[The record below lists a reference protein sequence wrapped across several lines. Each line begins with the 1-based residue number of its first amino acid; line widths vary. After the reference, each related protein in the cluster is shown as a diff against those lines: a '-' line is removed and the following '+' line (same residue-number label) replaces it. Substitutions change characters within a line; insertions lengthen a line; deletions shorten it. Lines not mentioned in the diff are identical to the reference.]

1 MNFAAINRLSI
12 DAELLQY
19 LAYGYSFNTS
29 ICLYND
35 ICKDANDFLMQFDHL
50 IDDFLKRSGIR
61 RYVAGNVVLFADYE
75 ERKSQ
80 EDDIEYCDAVAAMF
94 TIYGHQVI
102 LRPCVMGLL
111 SPNSEPKL
119 SLDVKIP
126 DYRNYHIN
134 RREAMGVIR
143 KWVFDDQNNQ
153 LNGLGKHKREAKVEE
168 EHPKEN
174 PYVVDMTK
182 HPNLEIV
189 KWDPSIWNLASPI
202 EQLRNEVDKLVMDV
216 ASIKAEETIVEQK
229 QEQWHDFRV
238 RQCSLIYST
247 EKAFKFVIPDGQS
260 ELGGWSFWWPR
271 KRVRTDRED
280 PSTLEKT
287 YLLGYTNDQDEVKIE
302 RLKGDG
308 TWEKETQKITIH
320 QLISALNEN
329 SKSEL
334 PF

>member
-12 DAELLQY
+12 DEDLLQY
-19 LAYGYSFNTS
+19 LAYGYSFNPS
-29 ICLYND
+29 ICLYDD

-75 ERKSQ
+75 ERKLQ
-80 EDDIEYCDAVAAMF
+80 EDNIEYCDAVAAMF

-126 DYRNYHIN
+126 DYGNYHIN
-134 RREAMGVIR
+134 RREAMSVIR
-143 KWVFDDQNNQ
+143 QWVLDDQNNQ
-153 LNGLGKHKREAKVEE
+153 LNGLGKHKRDTKAEDEQ
-168 EHPKEN
+168 PKEN
-174 PYVVDMTK
+174 PYVLDVNK
-182 HPNLEIV
+182 YPNI
-189 KWDPSIWNLASPI
+189 KIIPWQKFDNPI
-202 EQLRNEVDKLVMDV
+202 EQLRNDVDKLAMDV
-216 ASIKAEETIVEQK
+216 ASIKAEETKVE

-247 EKAFKFVIPDGQS
+247 EKAFKFMIPDGQS
-260 ELGGWSFWWPR
+260 EFGGWSFWWPR

-308 TWEKETQKITIH
+308 TWEKETKTITIQ
-320 QLISALNEN
+320 QLITALNEN

>member
-12 DAELLQY
+12 DEDLLQY
-19 LAYGYSFNTS
+19 LAYGYSFNPS
-29 ICLYND
+29 ICLYDD

-75 ERKSQ
+75 ERKLQ
-80 EDDIEYCDAVAAMF
+80 EDNIEYCDAVAAMF

-126 DYRNYHIN
+126 DYGNYHIN
-134 RREAMGVIR
+134 RREAMSVIR
-143 KWVFDDQNNQ
+143 QWVLDDQNNQ
-153 LNGLGKHKREAKVEE
+153 LNGLGKHKRDTKAEDEQ
-168 EHPKEN
+168 PKEN
-174 PYVVDMTK
+174 PYVLDVNK
-182 HPNLEIV
+182 YPNIKIISLQ
-189 KWDPSIWNLASPI
+189 KFDNPI
-202 EQLRNEVDKLVMDV
+202 EQLRNDVDKLAMDV
-216 ASIKAEETIVEQK
+216 ASIKAEETKVE

-247 EKAFKFVIPDGQS
+247 EKAFKFMIPDGQS
-260 ELGGWSFWWPR
+260 EFGGWSFWWPR

-308 TWEKETQKITIH
+308 TWEKETKTITIQ
-320 QLISALNEN
+320 QLITALNEN

-334 PF
+334 LF

>member
-1 MNFAAINRLSI
+1 MNFVAINRLSVNE
-12 DAELLQY
+12 DLLQY

-29 ICLYND
+29 ICLYDD
-35 ICKDANDFLMQFDHL
+35 ICKDANDFLTQFDHL
-50 IDDFLKRSGIR
+50 INDFLKRSGIR

-75 ERKSQ
+75 ERKLQ

-94 TIYGHQVI
+94 AIYGHQVI

-126 DYRNYHIN
+126 DYGNYHIN

-143 KWVFDDQNNQ
+143 QWVIDDQTNQ
-153 LNGLGKHKREAKVEE
+153 LNGLGMHKRTDNVEE
-168 EHPKEN
+168 EQSEEN
-174 PYVVDMTK
+174 PYVIDVNK
-182 HPNLEIV
+182 YPNI
-189 KWDPSIWNLASPI
+189 KIIPWQKIDNPI
-202 EQLRNEVDKLVMDV
+202 EQLRNDVDKLAMDV
-216 ASIKAEETIVEQK
+216 ASIKAEETKVE
-229 QEQWHDFRV
+229 QEQWHDIKIH
-238 RQCSLIYST
+238 QHSLIYST
-247 EKAFKFVIPDGQS
+247 EKAFKFMIPADQS
-260 ELGGWSFWWPR
+260 EFGGWSFWWPR

-308 TWEKETQKITIH
+308 TWEKETKTITIQ
-320 QLISALNEN
+320 QLITALNEN

>member
-1 MNFAAINRLSI
+1 MNFVAINRLSVNE
-12 DAELLQY
+12 DLLQY

-29 ICLYND
+29 ICLYDD
-35 ICKDANDFLMQFDHL
+35 ICKDANDFLTQFDHL
-50 IDDFLKRSGIR
+50 INDFLKRSGIR
-61 RYVAGNVVLFADYE
+61 RYVAGNVVLFADYD
-75 ERKSQ
+75 ERKLQ

-126 DYRNYHIN
+126 DYGNYHIN

-143 KWVFDDQNNQ
+143 QWVIDDQTNQ
-153 LNGLGKHKREAKVEE
+153 LNGLGKHKRTDNVEE
-168 EHPKEN
+168 EQSEEN
-174 PYVVDMTK
+174 PYVIDVNK
-182 HPNLEIV
+182 YPNI
-189 KWDPSIWNLASPI
+189 KIIPWQKIDNPI
-202 EQLRNEVDKLVMDV
+202 EQLRNDVDKLAMDV
-216 ASIKAEETIVEQK
+216 ASIKAEETKVE

-260 ELGGWSFWWPR
+260 EFGGWSFWWPR

-308 TWEKETQKITIH
+308 TWEKETKTITIQ
-320 QLISALNEN
+320 QLITALNEN

>member
-12 DAELLQY
+12 DEDLLQY
-19 LAYGYSFNTS
+19 LAYGYSFNPS
-29 ICLYND
+29 ICLYDD

-75 ERKSQ
+75 ERKLQ
-80 EDDIEYCDAVAAMF
+80 EDNIEYCDAVAAMF

-126 DYRNYHIN
+126 DYGNYHIN
-134 RREAMGVIR
+134 RREAMSVIR
-143 KWVFDDQNNQ
+143 QWVLDDQNNQ
-153 LNGLGKHKREAKVEE
+153 LNGLGKHKRDTKAEDEQ
-168 EHPKEN
+168 PKEN
-174 PYVVDMTK
+174 PYVLDVNK
-182 HPNLEIV
+182 YPNI
-189 KWDPSIWNLASPI
+189 KIIPWQKFDNPI
-202 EQLRNEVDKLVMDV
+202 EQLRNDVDKLAMDV
-216 ASIKAEETIVEQK
+216 ASIKAEETKVE

-260 ELGGWSFWWPR
+260 EFGGWSFWWPR

-308 TWEKETQKITIH
+308 TWEKETKTITIQ
-320 QLISALNEN
+320 QLITALNEN

>member
-12 DAELLQY
+12 DEYLLQY
-19 LAYGYSFNTS
+19 LAYGYSFNPS
-29 ICLYND
+29 ICLYDD

-61 RYVAGNVVLFADYE
+61 RYVVGNVVLFADYE
-75 ERKSQ
+75 ERKLQ
-80 EDDIEYCDAVAAMF
+80 EDNIEYCDAVAAMF

-126 DYRNYHIN
+126 DYGNYHIN
-134 RREAMGVIR
+134 RREAMSVIR
-143 KWVFDDQNNQ
+143 QWVLDDQNNQ
-153 LNGLGKHKREAKVEE
+153 LNGLGKHKRDTKAEDEQ
-168 EHPKEN
+168 PKEN
-174 PYVVDMTK
+174 PYVLDVNK
-182 HPNLEIV
+182 YPNI
-189 KWDPSIWNLASPI
+189 KIIPWQKFDNPI
-202 EQLRNEVDKLVMDV
+202 EQLRNDVDKLAMDV
-216 ASIKAEETIVEQK
+216 ASIKAEETKVE

-247 EKAFKFVIPDGQS
+247 EKAFKFMIPDGQS
-260 ELGGWSFWWPR
+260 EFGGWSFWWPR

-308 TWEKETQKITIH
+308 TWEKETKTITIQ
-320 QLISALNEN
+320 QLITALNEN

>member
-12 DAELLQY
+12 DEDLLQY
-19 LAYGYSFNTS
+19 LAYGYSFNPS
-29 ICLYND
+29 ICLYDD

-75 ERKSQ
+75 ERKLQ
-80 EDDIEYCDAVAAMF
+80 EDNIEYCDAVAAMF

-126 DYRNYHIN
+126 DYENYHIN
-134 RREAMGVIR
+134 RREAMSVIR
-143 KWVFDDQNNQ
+143 QWVLDDQNNQ
-153 LNGLGKHKREAKVEE
+153 LNGLGKHKRDTKAEDEQ
-168 EHPKEN
+168 PKEN
-174 PYVVDMTK
+174 PYVLDVNK
-182 HPNLEIV
+182 HPNI
-189 KWDPSIWNLASPI
+189 KIIPWQKFDNPI
-202 EQLRNEVDKLVMDV
+202 EQLRNDVDKLAMDV
-216 ASIKAEETIVEQK
+216 ASIKAEETKVE

-247 EKAFKFVIPDGQS
+247 EKAFKFMIPDGQS
-260 ELGGWSFWWPR
+260 EFGGWSFWWPR

-308 TWEKETQKITIH
+308 TWEKETKTITIQ
-320 QLISALNEN
+320 QLITALNEN

>member
-12 DAELLQY
+12 DEDLLLY

-75 ERKSQ
+75 ERKLQ

-126 DYRNYHIN
+126 DYGNYHIN
-134 RREAMGVIR
+134 RREAMSVIR
-143 KWVFDDQNNQ
+143 QWVLDDQNNQ
-153 LNGLGKHKREAKVEE
+153 LNGLGKHKRDTKVEDE
-168 EHPKEN
+168 QPKEN
-174 PYVVDMTK
+174 PYVLDVNK
-182 HPNLEIV
+182 YPNIKIIPLQKI
-189 KWDPSIWNLASPI
+189 DNPI
-202 EQLRNEVDKLVMDV
+202 DQLRNDVDKLAMDV
-216 ASIKAEETIVEQK
+216 ASIKAEETKVE

-247 EKAFKFVIPDGQS
+247 EKAFKFMIPDGQS
-260 ELGGWSFWWPR
+260 EFGGWSFWWPR

-308 TWEKETQKITIH
+308 TWEKETKTITIQ
-320 QLISALNEN
+320 QLITALNEN

>member
-12 DAELLQY
+12 DEDLLQY

-75 ERKSQ
+75 ERKLQ

-126 DYRNYHIN
+126 DYGNYHIN
-134 RREAMGVIR
+134 RREAMSVIR
-143 KWVFDDQNNQ
+143 QWVLDDQNNQ
-153 LNGLGKHKREAKVEE
+153 LNGLGKHKRDTKVEDE
-168 EHPKEN
+168 QPKEN
-174 PYVVDMTK
+174 PYVLDVNK
-182 HPNLEIV
+182 YPNI
-189 KWDPSIWNLASPI
+189 KIIPWQKIDNPI
-202 EQLRNEVDKLVMDV
+202 DQLRNDVGKLAMDV
-216 ASIKAEETIVEQK
+216 ASIKAEETKVE

-238 RQCSLIYST
+238 RQCLLIYST

-260 ELGGWSFWWPR
+260 EFGGWSFWWPR

-287 YLLGYTNDQDEVKIE
+287 YLLGYTNDRDEVKIE

-308 TWEKETQKITIH
+308 TWEKETKMITIQ
-320 QLISALNEN
+320 QLIAALDEN
-329 SKSEL
+329 NKSEL

>member
-12 DAELLQY
+12 DEDLLQY

-75 ERKSQ
+75 ERKLQ

-126 DYRNYHIN
+126 DYGNYHIN
-134 RREAMGVIR
+134 RREAMSVIR
-143 KWVFDDQNNQ
+143 QWVLDDQNNQ
-153 LNGLGKHKREAKVEE
+153 LNGLGKHKRDTKVEDE
-168 EHPKEN
+168 QPKEN
-174 PYVVDMTK
+174 PYVLDVNK
-182 HPNLEIV
+182 YPNI
-189 KWDPSIWNLASPI
+189 KIIPWQKIDNPI
-202 EQLRNEVDKLVMDV
+202 DQLRNDVDKLAMDV
-216 ASIKAEETIVEQK
+216 ASIKAEETKVE

-260 ELGGWSFWWPR
+260 EFGGWSFWWPR

-308 TWEKETQKITIH
+308 TWEKETKTITIQ
-320 QLISALNEN
+320 QLITALNEN

>member
-12 DAELLQY
+12 DEDLLQY
-19 LAYGYSFNTS
+19 LAYGYSFNPS
-29 ICLYND
+29 ICLYDD

-75 ERKSQ
+75 ERKLQ
-80 EDDIEYCDAVAAMF
+80 EDNIEYCDAVAAMF

-126 DYRNYHIN
+126 DYGNYHIN
-134 RREAMGVIR
+134 RREAMSVIR
-143 KWVFDDQNNQ
+143 QWVLDDQNNQ
-153 LNGLGKHKREAKVEE
+153 LNGLGKHKRDTKAEDEQ
-168 EHPKEN
+168 PKEN
-174 PYVVDMTK
+174 PYVIDVNK
-182 HPNLEIV
+182 YPNIKIISLQKI
-189 KWDPSIWNLASPI
+189 DNPI
-202 EQLRNEVDKLVMDV
+202 EQLRNDVDKLAMDV
-216 ASIKAEETIVEQK
+216 ASIKAEETKVE

-260 ELGGWSFWWPR
+260 EFGGWSFWWPR

-287 YLLGYTNDQDEVKIE
+287 YLLGYTNDRDEVKIE

-308 TWEKETQKITIH
+308 TWEKETKMITIQ
-320 QLISALNEN
+320 QLIAALDEN
-329 SKSEL
+329 NKSEL

>member
-12 DAELLQY
+12 DEDLLQY

-29 ICLYND
+29 ICLYDD

-75 ERKSQ
+75 ERKLQ
-80 EDDIEYCDAVAAMF
+80 EDNIEYCDAVAAMF

-126 DYRNYHIN
+126 DYGNYHIN
-134 RREAMGVIR
+134 RREAMSVIR
-143 KWVFDDQNNQ
+143 QWVLDDQNNQ
-153 LNGLGKHKREAKVEE
+153 LNGLGKHKRDTKAEDEQ
-168 EHPKEN
+168 PKEN
-174 PYVVDMTK
+174 PYVLDVNK
-182 HPNLEIV
+182 YPNIKIISLQKI
-189 KWDPSIWNLASPI
+189 DNPI
-202 EQLRNEVDKLVMDV
+202 EQLRNDVDKLAMDV
-216 ASIKAEETIVEQK
+216 ASIKAEETKVE

-260 ELGGWSFWWPR
+260 EFGGWSFWWPR

-308 TWEKETQKITIH
+308 TWEKETKTITIQ
-320 QLISALNEN
+320 QLITSLNEN

>member
-12 DAELLQY
+12 DEDLLQY
-19 LAYGYSFNTS
+19 LAYGYSFNPS
-29 ICLYND
+29 ICLYDD

-75 ERKSQ
+75 ERKLQ
-80 EDDIEYCDAVAAMF
+80 EDNIEYCDAVAAMF

-126 DYRNYHIN
+126 DYGNYHIN
-134 RREAMGVIR
+134 RREAMSVIR
-143 KWVFDDQNNQ
+143 QWVLDDQNNQ
-153 LNGLGKHKREAKVEE
+153 LNGLGKHKRDTKAENEQ
-168 EHPKEN
+168 PKEN
-174 PYVVDMTK
+174 PYVLDVNK
-182 HPNLEIV
+182 YPNIKIISLQ
-189 KWDPSIWNLASPI
+189 KFDNPI
-202 EQLRNEVDKLVMDV
+202 EQLRNDVDKLAMDV
-216 ASIKAEETIVEQK
+216 ASIKAEETKVE

-247 EKAFKFVIPDGQS
+247 EKAFKFMIPDGQS
-260 ELGGWSFWWPR
+260 EFGGWSFWWPR

-308 TWEKETQKITIH
+308 TWEKETKTITIQ
-320 QLISALNEN
+320 QLITALNEN

>member
-12 DAELLQY
+12 DEDLLQY

-29 ICLYND
+29 ICLYDD

-75 ERKSQ
+75 ERKLQ
-80 EDDIEYCDAVAAMF
+80 EDNIEYCDAVAAMF

-126 DYRNYHIN
+126 DYGNYHIN
-134 RREAMGVIR
+134 RREAMSVIR
-143 KWVFDDQNNQ
+143 QWVLDDQNNQ
-153 LNGLGKHKREAKVEE
+153 LNGLGKHKRDTKVEDE
-168 EHPKEN
+168 QPKEN
-174 PYVVDMTK
+174 PYVLDVNK
-182 HPNLEIV
+182 YPNIKIISLQKI
-189 KWDPSIWNLASPI
+189 DNPI
-202 EQLRNEVDKLVMDV
+202 EQLRNDVDKLAMDV
-216 ASIKAEETIVEQK
+216 ASIKAEETKVE

-238 RQCSLIYST
+238 RQCSSIYST

-260 ELGGWSFWWPR
+260 EFGGWSFWWPR

-308 TWEKETQKITIH
+308 TWEKETKTITIQ
-320 QLISALNEN
+320 QLITALNEN

>member
-12 DAELLQY
+12 DEDLLQY
-19 LAYGYSFNTS
+19 LAYGYSFNPS

-75 ERKSQ
+75 ERKLQ
-80 EDDIEYCDAVAAMF
+80 EDNIEYCDAVAAMF

-102 LRPCVMGLL
+102 LRPCVMGIL

-126 DYRNYHIN
+126 DYGNYHIN
-134 RREAMGVIR
+134 RREAMSVIR
-143 KWVFDDQNNQ
+143 QWVLDDQNNQ
-153 LNGLGKHKREAKVEE
+153 LNGLGKHKRDTKTKDEQ
-168 EHPKEN
+168 PKEN
-174 PYVVDMTK
+174 PYVIDVNK
-182 HPNLEIV
+182 YPNIKIIPLQKI
-189 KWDPSIWNLASPI
+189 DNPF
-202 EQLRNEVDKLVMDV
+202 EQLRNDVDKLAMDV
-216 ASIKAEETIVEQK
+216 ASIKAEETKVE

-260 ELGGWSFWWPR
+260 EFGGWSFWWPR

-287 YLLGYTNDQDEVKIE
+287 YLLGYTNDRDEVKIE

-308 TWEKETQKITIH
+308 TWEKETKMITIQ
-320 QLISALNEN
+320 QLIAALDEN
-329 SKSEL
+329 NKSEL

>member
-12 DAELLQY
+12 DEDLLQY
-19 LAYGYSFNTS
+19 LAYGYSFNPS

-75 ERKSQ
+75 ERKLQ

-126 DYRNYHIN
+126 DYGNYHIN
-134 RREAMGVIR
+134 RREAMSVIR
-143 KWVFDDQNNQ
+143 QWVLDDQNNQ
-153 LNGLGKHKREAKVEE
+153 LNGLGKHKRDTKVEDE
-168 EHPKEN
+168 QPKEN
-174 PYVVDMTK
+174 PYVLDVNK
-182 HPNLEIV
+182 YPNI
-189 KWDPSIWNLASPI
+189 KIIPWQKIDNPI
-202 EQLRNEVDKLVMDV
+202 DQLRNDVDKLAMDI
-216 ASIKAEETIVEQK
+216 ASIKAEETKVE
-229 QEQWHDFRV
+229 QEQWHDIRV

-260 ELGGWSFWWPR
+260 EFGGWSFWWPR

-280 PSTLEKT
+280 LSTLEKT

-308 TWEKETQKITIH
+308 TWEKETKMITIQ
-320 QLISALNEN
+320 QLITALDEN
-329 SKSEL
+329 NKSEL

>member
-12 DAELLQY
+12 DEDLLQY

-61 RYVAGNVVLFADYE
+61 RYVAGNVVGFADYE
-75 ERKSQ
+75 ERKLQ

-126 DYRNYHIN
+126 DYGNYHIN
-134 RREAMGVIR
+134 RREAMSVIR
-143 KWVFDDQNNQ
+143 QWVLDDQNNQ
-153 LNGLGKHKREAKVEE
+153 LNGLGKHKRDTKVEDE
-168 EHPKEN
+168 QPKEN
-174 PYVVDMTK
+174 PYVLDVNK
-182 HPNLEIV
+182 YPNI
-189 KWDPSIWNLASPI
+189 KIIPWQKIDNPI
-202 EQLRNEVDKLVMDV
+202 DQLRNDVDKLAMDV
-216 ASIKAEETIVEQK
+216 ASIKAEETKVE

-260 ELGGWSFWWPR
+260 EFGGWSFWWPR

-308 TWEKETQKITIH
+308 TWEKETKTITIQ
-320 QLISALNEN
+320 QLITALNEN

>member
-12 DAELLQY
+12 DEDLLQC

-75 ERKSQ
+75 ERKLQ

-126 DYRNYHIN
+126 DYGNYHIN
-134 RREAMGVIR
+134 RREAMSVIR
-143 KWVFDDQNNQ
+143 QWVLDDQNNQ
-153 LNGLGKHKREAKVEE
+153 FNGLGKHKRDTKVE
-168 EHPKEN
+168 
-174 PYVVDMTK
+174 D
-182 HPNLEIV
+182 
-189 KWDPSIWNLASPI
+189 
-202 EQLRNEVDKLVMDV
+202 
-216 ASIKAEETIVEQK
+216 
-229 QEQWHDFRV
+229 EQWHDFRV

-260 ELGGWSFWWPR
+260 EFGGWSFWWPR

-287 YLLGYTNDQDEVKIE
+287 YLLGYTNDRDEVKIE

-308 TWEKETQKITIH
+308 TWEKETKMITIQ
-320 QLISALNEN
+320 QLIAALDEN
-329 SKSEL
+329 NKSEL

>member
-12 DAELLQY
+12 DEDLLQY
-19 LAYGYSFNTS
+19 LAYGYSFNPS
-29 ICLYND
+29 ICLYAD

-75 ERKSQ
+75 ERKLQ
-80 EDDIEYCDAVAAMF
+80 EDNIEYCDAVAAMF

-126 DYRNYHIN
+126 DYENYHIN
-134 RREAMGVIR
+134 RREAMSVIR
-143 KWVFDDQNNQ
+143 QWVLDDQNNQ
-153 LNGLGKHKREAKVEE
+153 LNGLGKHKRDTKAEDEQ
-168 EHPKEN
+168 PKEN
-174 PYVVDMTK
+174 PYVLDVNK
-182 HPNLEIV
+182 YPNI
-189 KWDPSIWNLASPI
+189 KIIPWQKFDNPI
-202 EQLRNEVDKLVMDV
+202 EQLRNDVDKLAMDV
-216 ASIKAEETIVEQK
+216 ASIKAEETKVE

-247 EKAFKFVIPDGQS
+247 EKAFKFMIPDGQS
-260 ELGGWSFWWPR
+260 EFGGWSFWWPR

-308 TWEKETQKITIH
+308 TWEKETKTITIQ
-320 QLISALNEN
+320 QLITALNEN

>member
-12 DAELLQY
+12 DEDLLQY

-61 RYVAGNVVLFADYE
+61 RYVVGNVVLFADYE
-75 ERKSQ
+75 ERKLQ

-126 DYRNYHIN
+126 DYGNYHIN
-134 RREAMGVIR
+134 RREAMSVIR
-143 KWVFDDQNNQ
+143 QWVLDDQNNQ
-153 LNGLGKHKREAKVEE
+153 LNGLGKHKRDTKVEDE
-168 EHPKEN
+168 QPKEN
-174 PYVVDMTK
+174 PYVLDVNK
-182 HPNLEIV
+182 YPNI
-189 KWDPSIWNLASPI
+189 KIIPWQKIDNPI
-202 EQLRNEVDKLVMDV
+202 DQLRNDVDKLAMDV
-216 ASIKAEETIVEQK
+216 ASIKAEETKVE

-260 ELGGWSFWWPR
+260 EFGGWSFWWPR

-308 TWEKETQKITIH
+308 TWEKETKTITIQ
-320 QLISALNEN
+320 QLITALNEN

>member
-12 DAELLQY
+12 DEDLLQY

-35 ICKDANDFLMQFDHL
+35 ICKDANEFLMQFDHL

-75 ERKSQ
+75 ERKLQ

-126 DYRNYHIN
+126 DYGNYHIN
-134 RREAMGVIR
+134 RREAMSVIR
-143 KWVFDDQNNQ
+143 QWVLDDQNNQ
-153 LNGLGKHKREAKVEE
+153 LNGLGKHKRDTKVEDE
-168 EHPKEN
+168 QPKEN
-174 PYVVDMTK
+174 PYVLDVNK
-182 HPNLEIV
+182 YPNI
-189 KWDPSIWNLASPI
+189 KIIPWQKIDNPI
-202 EQLRNEVDKLVMDV
+202 DQLRNDVDKLAMDV
-216 ASIKAEETIVEQK
+216 ASIKAEETKVE

-247 EKAFKFVIPDGQS
+247 EKAFKFMIPDGQS
-260 ELGGWSFWWPR
+260 EFGGWSFWWPR

-308 TWEKETQKITIH
+308 TWEKETKTITIQ
-320 QLISALNEN
+320 QLITALNEN

>member
-12 DAELLQY
+12 DEDLLQY

-29 ICLYND
+29 ICLYDD

-75 ERKSQ
+75 ERKLQ
-80 EDDIEYCDAVAAMF
+80 EDNIEYCDAVAAMF

-126 DYRNYHIN
+126 DYGNYHIN
-134 RREAMGVIR
+134 RREAMSVIR
-143 KWVFDDQNNQ
+143 QWVLDDQNNQ
-153 LNGLGKHKREAKVEE
+153 LNGLGKHKRDTKVEDE
-168 EHPKEN
+168 QPKEN
-174 PYVVDMTK
+174 PYVLDVNK
-182 HPNLEIV
+182 YPNIKIISLQKI
-189 KWDPSIWNLASPI
+189 DNPI
-202 EQLRNEVDKLVMDV
+202 EQLRNDVDKLAMDV
-216 ASIKAEETIVEQK
+216 ASIKAEETKVE

-260 ELGGWSFWWPR
+260 EFGGWSFWWPR

-308 TWEKETQKITIH
+308 TWEKETKTITIQ
-320 QLISALNEN
+320 QLITALNEN

>member
-12 DAELLQY
+12 DEDLLQY

-75 ERKSQ
+75 ERKLQ

-126 DYRNYHIN
+126 DYGNYHIN
-134 RREAMGVIR
+134 RREAMSVIR
-143 KWVFDDQNNQ
+143 QWVLDDQNNQ
-153 LNGLGKHKREAKVEE
+153 LNGLGKHKRDTKVEDE
-168 EHPKEN
+168 QPKEN
-174 PYVVDMTK
+174 PYVLDVNK
-182 HPNLEIV
+182 YPNI
-189 KWDPSIWNLASPI
+189 KIIPWQKIDNPI
-202 EQLRNEVDKLVMDV
+202 DQLRNDVDKLAMDV
-216 ASIKAEETIVEQK
+216 ASIKAEETKVE

-260 ELGGWSFWWPR
+260 EFGGWSFWWPR

-308 TWEKETQKITIH
+308 TWEKETKTITIQ

>member
-12 DAELLQY
+12 DEDLLQY
-19 LAYGYSFNTS
+19 LAYGYSFNPS
-29 ICLYND
+29 ICLYDD

-75 ERKSQ
+75 ERKLQ
-80 EDDIEYCDAVAAMF
+80 EDNIEYCDAVAAMF

-126 DYRNYHIN
+126 DYGNYHIN
-134 RREAMGVIR
+134 RREAMSVIR
-143 KWVFDDQNNQ
+143 QWVLDDQNNQ
-153 LNGLGKHKREAKVEE
+153 LNGLGKHKRDTKAEDEQ
-168 EHPKEN
+168 PKEN
-174 PYVVDMTK
+174 PYVIDVNK
-182 HPNLEIV
+182 YPNIKIISLQKI
-189 KWDPSIWNLASPI
+189 DNPI
-202 EQLRNEVDKLVMDV
+202 EQLRNDVDKLAMDV
-216 ASIKAEETIVEQK
+216 ASIKAEETKVE

-247 EKAFKFVIPDGQS
+247 EKAFKFMIPDGQS
-260 ELGGWSFWWPR
+260 EFGGWSFWWPR

-308 TWEKETQKITIH
+308 TWEKETKMITI
-320 QLISALNEN
+320 QRLITALDEN
-329 SKSEL
+329 NKSEL

>member
-12 DAELLQY
+12 DEDLLQY
-19 LAYGYSFNTS
+19 LAYGYSFNPS
-29 ICLYND
+29 ICLYDD

-75 ERKSQ
+75 ERKLQ
-80 EDDIEYCDAVAAMF
+80 EDNIEYCDAVAAMF

-126 DYRNYHIN
+126 DYGNYHIN
-134 RREAMGVIR
+134 RREAMSVIR
-143 KWVFDDQNNQ
+143 QWVLDDQNNQ
-153 LNGLGKHKREAKVEE
+153 LNGLGKHKRDTKAEDEQ
-168 EHPKEN
+168 PKEN
-174 PYVVDMTK
+174 PYVLDVNK
-182 HPNLEIV
+182 YPNI
-189 KWDPSIWNLASPI
+189 KIIPWQKFDNPI
-202 EQLRNEVDKLVMDV
+202 EQLRNDVDKLAMDV
-216 ASIKAEETIVEQK
+216 ASIKAEETKVE
-229 QEQWHDFRV
+229 QEQWHDIKV
-238 RQCSLIYST
+238 HQYSLIYST
-247 EKAFKFVIPDGQS
+247 EKAFKFMIPVDQS
-260 ELGGWSFWWPR
+260 EFGGWSFWWPR

-302 RLKGDG
+302 RLKGEG
-308 TWEKETQKITIH
+308 TWEKETKTITIQ
-320 QLISALNEN
+320 QLITALNEN

>member
-1 MNFAAINRLSI
+1 M
-12 DAELLQY
+12 
-19 LAYGYSFNTS
+19 
-29 ICLYND
+29 
-35 ICKDANDFLMQFDHL
+35 
-50 IDDFLKRSGIR
+50 
-61 RYVAGNVVLFADYE
+61 
-75 ERKSQ
+75 
-80 EDDIEYCDAVAAMF
+80 
-94 TIYGHQVI
+94 I

-134 RREAMGVIR
+134 RREAMSVIR
-143 KWVFDDQNNQ
+143 QWVLDDQNNQ
-153 LNGLGKHKREAKVEE
+153 LNGLGKHKRDTKVEDE
-168 EHPKEN
+168 QPKEN
-174 PYVVDMTK
+174 SYVLDVNK
-182 HPNLEIV
+182 YPNI
-189 KWDPSIWNLASPI
+189 KIIPWQKIDNPI
-202 EQLRNEVDKLVMDV
+202 DQLRNDVDKLAMDV
-216 ASIKAEETIVEQK
+216 ASIKAEETKVE

-260 ELGGWSFWWPR
+260 EFGGWSFWWPR

-308 TWEKETQKITIH
+308 TWEKETKTITIQ
-320 QLISALNEN
+320 QLITALNEN

>member
-12 DAELLQY
+12 DEDLLQY
-19 LAYGYSFNTS
+19 LAYGYSFNPS
-29 ICLYND
+29 ICLYDD

-75 ERKSQ
+75 ERKLQ
-80 EDDIEYCDAVAAMF
+80 EDNIEYCDAVAAMF

-126 DYRNYHIN
+126 DYENYHIN
-134 RREAMGVIR
+134 RREAMSVIR
-143 KWVFDDQNNQ
+143 QWVLDDQNNQ
-153 LNGLGKHKREAKVEE
+153 LNGLGKHKRDTKAEDEQ
-168 EHPKEN
+168 PKEN
-174 PYVVDMTK
+174 PYVIDVNK
-182 HPNLEIV
+182 YPNIKIISLQKI
-189 KWDPSIWNLASPI
+189 DNPI
-202 EQLRNEVDKLVMDV
+202 EQLRNDVDKLAMDV
-216 ASIKAEETIVEQK
+216 ASIKAEETKVE

-247 EKAFKFVIPDGQS
+247 EKAFKFMIPDGQS
-260 ELGGWSFWWPR
+260 EFGGWSFWWPR

-308 TWEKETQKITIH
+308 TWEKETKTITIQ
-320 QLISALNEN
+320 QLITALNEN

>member
-1 MNFAAINRLSI
+1 MNFAVINRLSI
-12 DAELLQY
+12 DEDLLQY
-19 LAYGYSFNTS
+19 LAYGYSFNPS
-29 ICLYND
+29 ICLYDD

-75 ERKSQ
+75 ERKLQ
-80 EDDIEYCDAVAAMF
+80 EDNIEYCDAVAAMF

-126 DYRNYHIN
+126 DYGNYHIN
-134 RREAMGVIR
+134 RREAMSVIR
-143 KWVFDDQNNQ
+143 QWVLDDQNNQ
-153 LNGLGKHKREAKVEE
+153 LNGLGKHKRDTKAEDEQ
-168 EHPKEN
+168 PKEN
-174 PYVVDMTK
+174 PYVLDVNK
-182 HPNLEIV
+182 YPNIKIISLQ
-189 KWDPSIWNLASPI
+189 KFDNPI
-202 EQLRNEVDKLVMDV
+202 EQLRNDVDKLAMDV
-216 ASIKAEETIVEQK
+216 ASIKAEETKVE
-229 QEQWHDFRV
+229 QEQWHDLRV

-247 EKAFKFVIPDGQS
+247 EKAFKFMIPDGQS
-260 ELGGWSFWWPR
+260 EFGGWSFWWPR

-308 TWEKETQKITIH
+308 TWEKETKTITIQ
-320 QLISALNEN
+320 QLITALNEN

>member
-1 MNFAAINRLSI
+1 MNFATINRLSI
-12 DAELLQY
+12 DEDLLQY
-19 LAYGYSFNTS
+19 LAYGYSFNPS
-29 ICLYND
+29 ICLYDD

-50 IDDFLKRSGIR
+50 IGDFLKRSGIR

-75 ERKSQ
+75 ERKLQ
-80 EDDIEYCDAVAAMF
+80 EDNIEYCDAVAAMF

-126 DYRNYHIN
+126 DYGNYHIN
-134 RREAMGVIR
+134 RREAMSVIR
-143 KWVFDDQNNQ
+143 QWVLDDQNNQ
-153 LNGLGKHKREAKVEE
+153 LNGLGKHKRDTKAEDEQ
-168 EHPKEN
+168 PKEN
-174 PYVVDMTK
+174 PYVIDVNK
-182 HPNLEIV
+182 YPNIKIIPLQ
-189 KWDPSIWNLASPI
+189 KFDNPI
-202 EQLRNEVDKLVMDV
+202 EQLRNDVDKLAMDV
-216 ASIKAEETIVEQK
+216 ASIKAEETKVD

-260 ELGGWSFWWPR
+260 EFGGWSFWWPR

-302 RLKGDG
+302 RLNGDG
-308 TWEKETQKITIH
+308 TWEKETKTITIQ
-320 QLISALNEN
+320 QLITALNEN

>member
-12 DAELLQY
+12 DEDLLQY

-29 ICLYND
+29 ICLYDD

-75 ERKSQ
+75 ERKLQ
-80 EDDIEYCDAVAAMF
+80 EDNIEYCDAVAAMF

-126 DYRNYHIN
+126 DYGNYHIN
-134 RREAMGVIR
+134 RREAMSVIR
-143 KWVFDDQNNQ
+143 QWVLDDQNNQ
-153 LNGLGKHKREAKVEE
+153 LNGLGKHKRDTKVEDE
-168 EHPKEN
+168 QPKEN
-174 PYVVDMTK
+174 PYVLDVNK
-182 HPNLEIV
+182 YPNI
-189 KWDPSIWNLASPI
+189 KIIPWQKIDNPI
-202 EQLRNEVDKLVMDV
+202 DQLRNDVDKLAMDV
-216 ASIKAEETIVEQK
+216 ASIKAEETKVE
-229 QEQWHDFRV
+229 QEQWYDFRV

-260 ELGGWSFWWPR
+260 EFGGWSFWWPR
-271 KRVRTDRED
+271 KRVRTDREV

-308 TWEKETQKITIH
+308 TWEKETKTITIQ
-320 QLISALNEN
+320 QLITALNEN

>member
-12 DAELLQY
+12 DEDLLQY

-75 ERKSQ
+75 ERKLQ

-126 DYRNYHIN
+126 DYGNYHIN
-134 RREAMGVIR
+134 RREAMSVIR
-143 KWVFDDQNNQ
+143 QWVLDDQNNQ
-153 LNGLGKHKREAKVEE
+153 LNGLGKHKRDTKVEDE
-168 EHPKEN
+168 QPKEN
-174 PYVVDMTK
+174 PYVLDVNK
-182 HPNLEIV
+182 YPNI
-189 KWDPSIWNLASPI
+189 KIIPWQKIDNPI
-202 EQLRNEVDKLVMDV
+202 DQLRNDVDKLAMDV
-216 ASIKAEETIVEQK
+216 ASIKAEETKVE

-238 RQCSLIYST
+238 RQCLLIYST
-247 EKAFKFVIPDGQS
+247 EKAFKFVIPDGQF
-260 ELGGWSFWWPR
+260 EFGGWSFWWPR

-287 YLLGYTNDQDEVKIE
+287 YLLGYTNDRDEVKIE

-308 TWEKETQKITIH
+308 TWEKETKMITI
-320 QLISALNEN
+320 QRLITALDEN
-329 SKSEL
+329 NKSEL

>member
-12 DAELLQY
+12 DEDLLQY
-19 LAYGYSFNTS
+19 LAYGYSFNPS
-29 ICLYND
+29 ICLYDD

-75 ERKSQ
+75 ERKLQ
-80 EDDIEYCDAVAAMF
+80 EDNIEYCDAVAAMF

-126 DYRNYHIN
+126 DYGNYHIN
-134 RREAMGVIR
+134 RREAMSVIR
-143 KWVFDDQNNQ
+143 QWVLDDQNNQ
-153 LNGLGKHKREAKVEE
+153 LNGLGKHKRDTKAEDEQ
-168 EHPKEN
+168 PKEN
-174 PYVVDMTK
+174 PYVIDVNK
-182 HPNLEIV
+182 YPNIKIIPLQ
-189 KWDPSIWNLASPI
+189 KFDNPI
-202 EQLRNEVDKLVMDV
+202 EQLRNDVDKLAMDV
-216 ASIKAEETIVEQK
+216 ASIKAEETKVE

-247 EKAFKFVIPDGQS
+247 EKAFKFMIPDGQS
-260 ELGGWSFWWPR
+260 EFGGWSFWWPR

-308 TWEKETQKITIH
+308 TWEKETKTITIQ
-320 QLISALNEN
+320 QLITALNEN

>member
-12 DAELLQY
+12 DEDLLQY

-75 ERKSQ
+75 ERKLQ

-126 DYRNYHIN
+126 DYGNYHIN
-134 RREAMGVIR
+134 RREAMSVIR
-143 KWVFDDQNNQ
+143 QWVLDDQNNQ
-153 LNGLGKHKREAKVEE
+153 LNGLGKHKRDTKVEDE
-168 EHPKEN
+168 QPKEN
-174 PYVVDMTK
+174 PYVLDVNK
-182 HPNLEIV
+182 YPNI
-189 KWDPSIWNLASPI
+189 KIIPWQKIDNPI
-202 EQLRNEVDKLVMDV
+202 EQLRNDVDKLAMDV
-216 ASIKAEETIVEQK
+216 ASIKAEETKVE

-247 EKAFKFVIPDGQS
+247 EKAFKFVFPDGQS
-260 ELGGWSFWWPR
+260 EFGGWSFWWPR

-287 YLLGYTNDQDEVKIE
+287 YLLGYTNDRDEVKIE

-308 TWEKETQKITIH
+308 TWEKETKMITIQ
-320 QLISALNEN
+320 QLIAALDESN
-329 SKSEL
+329 KSEL

>member
-12 DAELLQY
+12 DEDLLQY

-29 ICLYND
+29 ICLYDD

-75 ERKSQ
+75 ERKLQ
-80 EDDIEYCDAVAAMF
+80 EDNIEYCDAVAAMF

-126 DYRNYHIN
+126 DYGNYHIN
-134 RREAMGVIR
+134 RREAMSVIR
-143 KWVFDDQNNQ
+143 QWVLDDQNNQ
-153 LNGLGKHKREAKVEE
+153 LNGLGKHKRDTKAEDEQ
-168 EHPKEN
+168 PKEN
-174 PYVVDMTK
+174 PYILDVNK
-182 HPNLEIV
+182 YPNIKIISLQ
-189 KWDPSIWNLASPI
+189 KFDNPI
-202 EQLRNEVDKLVMDV
+202 EQLRNDVDKLAMDV
-216 ASIKAEETIVEQK
+216 ASIKAEETKVE

-247 EKAFKFVIPDGQS
+247 EKAFKFMIPDGQS
-260 ELGGWSFWWPR
+260 EFGGWSFWWPR

-308 TWEKETQKITIH
+308 TWEKETKTITIQ
-320 QLISALNEN
+320 QLITALNEN

>member
-12 DAELLQY
+12 DEDLLQY

-29 ICLYND
+29 ICLYDD

-75 ERKSQ
+75 ERKLQ

-126 DYRNYHIN
+126 DYGNYHIN
-134 RREAMGVIR
+134 RREAMSVIR
-143 KWVFDDQNNQ
+143 QWVLDDQNNQ
-153 LNGLGKHKREAKVEE
+153 LNGLGKHKRDTKVEDE
-168 EHPKEN
+168 QPKEN
-174 PYVVDMTK
+174 PYVLDVNK
-182 HPNLEIV
+182 YPNIKIISLQKI
-189 KWDPSIWNLASPI
+189 DNPI
-202 EQLRNEVDKLVMDV
+202 EQLRNDVDKLAMDV
-216 ASIKAEETIVEQK
+216 ASIKAEETKVE

-260 ELGGWSFWWPR
+260 EFGGWSFWWPR

-308 TWEKETQKITIH
+308 TWEKETKMITI
-320 QLISALNEN
+320 QRLITALDEN
-329 SKSEL
+329 NKSEL

>member
-12 DAELLQY
+12 DEDLLQY

-75 ERKSQ
+75 ERKLQ

-126 DYRNYHIN
+126 DYGNYHIN
-134 RREAMGVIR
+134 RREAMSVIR
-143 KWVFDDQNNQ
+143 QWVLDDQNNQ
-153 LNGLGKHKREAKVEE
+153 LNGLGKHKRDTKAEDEQ
-168 EHPKEN
+168 PKEN
-174 PYVVDMTK
+174 PYVIDVNK
-182 HPNLEIV
+182 YPNIKIISLQKI
-189 KWDPSIWNLASPI
+189 DNPI
-202 EQLRNEVDKLVMDV
+202 EQLRNDVDKLAMDV
-216 ASIKAEETIVEQK
+216 ASIKAEETKVE

-238 RQCSLIYST
+238 CQCSLIYST

-260 ELGGWSFWWPR
+260 EFGGWSFWWPR

-287 YLLGYTNDQDEVKIE
+287 YLLGYTNDRDEVKIE

-308 TWEKETQKITIH
+308 TWEKETKMITI
-320 QLISALNEN
+320 QRLITALDEN
-329 SKSEL
+329 NKSEL